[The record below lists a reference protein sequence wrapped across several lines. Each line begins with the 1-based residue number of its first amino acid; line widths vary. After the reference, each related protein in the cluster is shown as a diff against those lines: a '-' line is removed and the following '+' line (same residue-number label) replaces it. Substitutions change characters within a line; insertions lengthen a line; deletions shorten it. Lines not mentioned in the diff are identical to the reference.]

1 MYIRLI
7 RNLILKIMSIA
18 KFDLYN
24 AEWLDLVFDHRNKE
38 YGAYDLRKNYG
49 RTMGKAIG
57 LSFIAVAL
65 FIVASFVFRV
75 KQPKEFTFHTVEI
88 TPPVVTPPVEA
99 KLKKQDQPKSAEP
112 PAPAVPVKQTAIPT
126 TVRADDDPRTVDP
139 PVIDKIEGAVGPTNV
154 DGPAKG
160 PDNVLDQGKG
170 PAGGQGEGTA
180 PANNNVVEVGTLE
193 VMPEPVGG
201 AAAWAKFLQKNLRF
215 PAVAQDQG
223 VSGRVIL
230 SFIIEKD
237 GQLSN
242 IKIERGAGYGF
253 DEEALR
259 VLKLA
264 KAWKPGIQNGQ
275 PVRVRYNIPINFQL
289 SEQ

>member
-1 MYIRLI
+1 MYIRFI

-57 LSFIAVAL
+57 LSFIAVAAL
-65 FIVASFVFRV
+65 VVASFVFRV
-75 KQPKEFTFHTVEI
+75 KQQKEYVFHQI
-88 TPPVVTPPVEA
+88 DNTPPIVIPPVEA
-99 KLKKQDQPKSAEP
+99 KPKPVEP
-112 PAPAVPVKQTAIPT
+112 AKPAAPVKPAAPIQTTAFT
-126 TVRADDDPRTVDP
+126 TPRIVTIDPPVDP
-139 PVIDKIEGAVGPTNV
+139 PVIKDIKGAVGSETV
-154 DGPAKG
+154 KG
-160 PDNVLDQGKG
+160 PVGGDNVAPKTEAG
-170 PAGGQGEGTA
+170 AGGTGTA
-180 PANNNVVEVGTLE
+180 PADNGIVDAREGGLE

-201 AAAWAKFLQKNLRF
+201 AAAWGKFLQKNLRF
-215 PAVAQDQG
+215 PAVAQEQG
-223 VSGRVIL
+223 VSGRVTL

-237 GQLSN
+237 GSLSN
-242 IKIERGAGYGF
+242 IKVEHGAGYGF

>member
-1 MYIRLI
+1 
-7 RNLILKIMSIA
+7 MSIA

-49 RTMGKAIG
+49 RTMSKAIG
-57 LSFIAVAL
+57 LSFIAVAAL
-65 FIVASFVFRV
+65 IVASFVFRAKQQEVV
-75 KQPKEFTFHTVEI
+75 KMV
-88 TPPVVTPPVEA
+88 PVTLDIKKILPPVEA
-99 KLKKQDQPKSAEP
+99 KLKKSDPPKSVDP
-112 PAPAVPVKQTAIPT
+112 PAPAVPVKTTAIPT
-126 TVRADDDPRTVDP
+126 TVRPDNDPRTVDP
-139 PVIDKIEGAVGPTNV
+139 PAIDKIEGAIGPANI

-160 PDNVLDQGKG
+160 SDNVLDQGKG
-170 PAGGQGEGTA
+170 PGGGSGEGTA
-180 PANNNVVEVGTLE
+180 PTNNNIVDVGGLE

-215 PAVAQDQG
+215 PGVAQDAG
-223 VSGRVIL
+223 VSGRVIM
-230 SFIIEKD
+230 SFVIEKD
-237 GQLSN
+237 GSLSN
-242 IKIERGAGYGF
+242 IKVERGAGYGF

-264 KAWKPGIQNGQ
+264 KAWKPGIQNNQ
-275 PVRVRYNIPINFQL
+275 PVRVRYTIPINFQL

>member
-1 MYIRLI
+1 M
-7 RNLILKIMSIA
+7 NIA

-49 RTMGKAIG
+49 RTMGKAMG

-65 FIVASFVFRV
+65 FIAASFVFRV
-75 KQPKEFTFHTVEI
+75 KQQKEVIITTVNLDPKLIE
-88 TPPVVTPPVEA
+88 PPVEA
-99 KLKKQDQPKSAEP
+99 KLKKQDPPKSVDP
-112 PAPAVPVKQTAIPT
+112 PAPAVQVKTTAIPT
-126 TVRADDDPRTVDP
+126 TVAPDDDPRTAIDP
-139 PVIDKIEGAVGPTNV
+139 PDISKIEGAIGPKNV
-154 DGPAKG
+154 EGPANG
-160 PDNVLDQGKG
+160 PENILSTNTT
-170 PAGGQGEGTA
+170 PGGNGTGTA
-180 PANNNVVEVGTLE
+180 PANPGIVDANDGGLE
-193 VMPEPVGG
+193 VMPEPIGG
-201 AAAWAKFLQKNLRF
+201 AAAWGKFLQKNLRF
-215 PAVAQDQG
+215 PAVAQEQG
-223 VSGRVIL
+223 VSGKVIL

-237 GQLSN
+237 GSLSN
-242 IKIERGAGYGF
+242 IKVERGAGYGF

-289 SEQ
+289 SE

>member
-1 MYIRLI
+1 MYIRFI

-49 RTMGKAIG
+49 RTMSKAIG
-57 LSFIAVAL
+57 LSFIAVAIL
-65 FIVASFVFRV
+65 VVASFVFRV
-75 KQPKEFTFHTVEI
+75 KPQEVVKMIPVDI
-88 TPPVVTPPVEA
+88 TPTLVKPPVEA
-99 KLKKQDQPKSAEP
+99 KPKPAEP
-112 PAPAVPVKQTAIPT
+112 AAPVKPAAPIQTTAFTTPHIVPT
-126 TVRADDDPRTVDP
+126 DPPVDP
-139 PVIDKIEGAVGPTNV
+139 PVIKDIHGAMGSETI
-154 DGPAKG
+154 
-160 PDNVLDQGKG
+160 KG
-170 PAGGQGEGTA
+170 PAGGDNVTAKTETGTGTGTA
-180 PANNNVVEVGTLE
+180 PADNEVRNIGDGGLE

-215 PAVAQDQG
+215 PGVAQEQG
-223 VSGRVIL
+223 VSGRVIM

-237 GQLSN
+237 GSLSN
-242 IKIERGAGYGF
+242 IKVEHGAGYGF

-275 PVRVRYNIPINFQL
+275 PVRVRYNIPMSFQL